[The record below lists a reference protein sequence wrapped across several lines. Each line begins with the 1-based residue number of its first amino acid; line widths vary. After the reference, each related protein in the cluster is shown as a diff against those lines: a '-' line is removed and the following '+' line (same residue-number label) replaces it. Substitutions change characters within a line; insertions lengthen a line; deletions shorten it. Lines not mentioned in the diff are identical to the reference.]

1 MQQRQILF
9 GTSVFQQGFVPHFV
23 LSWQA
28 RVKDLEDQCRSQTEQ
43 FSLLS
48 QELQQFR
55 LQTGKIDLLT
65 STLVTSELPLALCSS
80 TPQPRWE
87 KGNCWTV
94 PERALTNG
102 LMFM

>member
-1 MQQRQILF
+1 MQQKQILF

-65 STLVTSELPLALCSS
+65 STLVTLELPHALCSS
-80 TPQPRWE
+80 APQPCWE
-87 KGNCWTV
+87 KGNCWMCL
-94 PERALTNG
+94 RG
-102 LMFM
+102 L

>member
-1 MQQRQILF
+1 MGLCLMLC
-9 GTSVFQQGFVPHFV
+9 

-48 QELQQFR
+48 QELKQFR

-80 TPQPRWE
+80 TPQPHWE
-87 KGNCWTV
+87 KGNYWRCQRV
-94 PERALTNG
+94 
-102 LMFM
+102 F

>member
-1 MQQRQILF
+1 MAGLCLILC
-9 GTSVFQQGFVPHFV
+9 
-23 LSWQA
+23 LSYQA

-48 QELQQFR
+48 QELKQFR

-80 TPQPRWE
+80 TPQPHWE
-87 KGNCWTV
+87 KGNCWRCLRV
-94 PERALTNG
+94 FCQACRYLDRWEGVKKRVQ
-102 LMFM
+102 MFN